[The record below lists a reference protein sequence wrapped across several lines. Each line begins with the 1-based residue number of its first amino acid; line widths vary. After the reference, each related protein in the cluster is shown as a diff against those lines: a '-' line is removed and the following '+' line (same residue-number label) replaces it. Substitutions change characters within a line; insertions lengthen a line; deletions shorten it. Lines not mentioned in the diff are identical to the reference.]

1 MMMKMNLVPSILF
14 MMFFSFIIQYHIMS
28 VIMTNDVTNIR
39 NSLGKLYIS
48 TIMAFLMGIV
58 EVMMHDFY
66 AGMLSLQYY
75 FPLFVVLG
83 VFYYLYKI
91 QYKINEKE
99 YLNEMIEHHSMAL
112 LTSDEILKK
121 TKDDN
126 IILLADSIIK
136 GQQKEISIMKQMVQ
150 NMNMN

>member
-1 MMMKMNLVPSILF
+1 MMKMNLLPSILF
-14 MMFFSFIIQYHIMS
+14 MMFFSFIIQYYIMS
-28 VIMTNDVTNIR
+28 IIMTNDVTNIR

-66 AGMLSLQYY
+66 SGVLSLQYY
-75 FPLFVVLG
+75 IPLFIILG
-83 VFYYLYKI
+83 TFYYLYKS
-91 QYKINEKE
+91 QYKINDKE

-121 TKDDN
+121 SADDN
-126 IILLADSIIK
+126 VILLADSIIK
-136 GQQKEISIMKQMVQ
+136 GQQKEISIMKQMVD
-150 NMNMN
+150 NMS

>member
-1 MMMKMNLVPSILF
+1 MMKMNLLPSILF
-14 MMFFSFIIQYHIMS
+14 MMFFSFIIQYYIMS
-28 VIMTNDVTNIR
+28 IIMTNDVTNIR

-66 AGMLSLQYY
+66 SGVLSLQYY
-75 FPLFVVLG
+75 IPLFVILG
-83 VFYYLYKI
+83 TLYYLYKK
-91 QYKINEKE
+91 QYKVNDKE

-126 IILLADSIIK
+126 MILLADSIIK

-150 NMNMN
+150 NMS

>member
-1 MMMKMNLVPSILF
+1 
-14 MMFFSFIIQYHIMS
+14 MS

-39 NSLGKLYIS
+39 NSLGKLYLS

-66 AGMLSLQYY
+66 AGVLYLQYY
-75 FPLFVVLG
+75 IPLFVLLG
-83 VFYYLYKI
+83 TLYYLYKS
-91 QYKINEKE
+91 QYKINDKE

-112 LTSDEILKK
+112 LTSGEILKK

-126 IILLADSIIK
+126 MILLADSIIK
-136 GQQKEISIMKQMVQ
+136 EQQKEISIMKQMVQ
-150 NMNMN
+150 NMS

>member
-1 MMMKMNLVPSILF
+1 MKMSLLPSILF
-14 MMFFSFIIQYHIMS
+14 MMFFSFIIQYYIMS
-28 VIMTNDVTNIR
+28 LIMVNDVTNIR

-66 AGMLSLQYY
+66 SRVLSLQYY
-75 FPLFVVLG
+75 IPLIALLYLC
-83 VFYYLYKI
+83 YYLYKT
-91 QYKINEKE
+91 QYKVNDKE

-121 TKDDN
+121 TSDDN
-126 IILLADSIIK
+126 VILLADSIIK
-136 GQQKEISIMKQMVQ
+136 GQQKEISIMKQMVE
-150 NMNMN
+150 NMS

>member
-1 MMMKMNLVPSILF
+1 
-14 MMFFSFIIQYHIMS
+14 MMFFSFIIQYYIMS

-66 AGMLSLQYY
+66 SGVLSLQYY
-75 FPLFVVLG
+75 IPLFVILG
-83 VFYYLYKI
+83 TLYYLYKK
-91 QYKINEKE
+91 QYKVNDKE

-126 IILLADSIIK
+126 MILLADSIIK

-150 NMNMN
+150 NMS

>member
-1 MMMKMNLVPSILF
+1 MMKMNLLPSILF
-14 MMFFSFIIQYHIMS
+14 MMFFSFIIQYYIMS
-28 VIMTNDVTNIR
+28 IIMTNDVTNIR

-66 AGMLSLQYY
+66 SGVLSLQYY
-75 FPLFVVLG
+75 IPLFVILG
-83 VFYYLYKI
+83 IFYYLYKK
-91 QYKINEKE
+91 QYKINDKE

-126 IILLADSIIK
+126 MILLADSIIK

-150 NMNMN
+150 NMS

>member
-1 MMMKMNLVPSILF
+1 MMKMNLLPSILF
-14 MMFFSFIIQYHIMS
+14 MMFFSFIIQYYIMS

-48 TIMAFLMGIV
+48 TIMAFLMGTV

-66 AGMLSLQYY
+66 SGVLSLQYY
-75 FPLFVVLG
+75 IPLFVMLG
-83 VFYYLYKI
+83 IFYYLYKI
-91 QYKINEKE
+91 QYKINDKE

-121 TKDDN
+121 TNDDN
-126 IILLADSIIK
+126 VILLADSIIK
-136 GQQKEISIMKQMVQ
+136 GQQKEISIMKKMVQ
-150 NMNMN
+150 NMN

>member
-1 MMMKMNLVPSILF
+1 MMKMNLLPSILF
-14 MMFFSFIIQYHIMS
+14 MMFFSFIIQYYIMS

-66 AGMLSLQYY
+66 SGVLSLQYY
-75 FPLFVVLG
+75 IPLFVILG
-83 VFYYLYKI
+83 TLYYLYKK
-91 QYKINEKE
+91 QYKVNDKE

-126 IILLADSIIK
+126 MILLADSIIK

-150 NMNMN
+150 NMS

>member
-1 MMMKMNLVPSILF
+1 MMKMNLLPSILF
-14 MMFFSFIIQYHIMS
+14 MMFFSFIIQYYIMS

-39 NSLGKLYIS
+39 NSLGKLYLS

-66 AGMLSLQYY
+66 VGVLSLQYY
-75 FPLFVVLG
+75 IPLFVLLG
-83 VFYYLYKI
+83 TLYYLYKS
-91 QYKINEKE
+91 QYKINDKE

-112 LTSDEILKK
+112 LTSGEILKK

-126 IILLADSIIK
+126 MILLADSIIK
-136 GQQKEISIMKQMVQ
+136 EQQKEISIMKQMVQ
-150 NMNMN
+150 NMS

>member
-1 MMMKMNLVPSILF
+1 MMKMNLLPSILF
-14 MMFFSFIIQYHIMS
+14 MMFFSFIIQYYIMS
-28 VIMTNDVTNIR
+28 LIMTNDVTNIR
-39 NSLGKLYIS
+39 NSLGKLYLS

-66 AGMLSLQYY
+66 FGVLSLHYY
-75 FPLFVVLG
+75 IPLFVILG
-83 VFYYLYKI
+83 TLYYLYKS
-91 QYKINEKE
+91 QYKINDKE

-126 IILLADSIIK
+126 MILLADSIIK

-150 NMNMN
+150 NMG

>member
-1 MMMKMNLVPSILF
+1 
-14 MMFFSFIIQYHIMS
+14 
-28 VIMTNDVTNIR
+28 MTNDVTNIR

-66 AGMLSLQYY
+66 SGVLSLQYY
-75 FPLFVVLG
+75 IPLFVILG
-83 VFYYLYKI
+83 IFYYLYKK
-91 QYKINEKE
+91 QYKINDKE

-126 IILLADSIIK
+126 MILLADSIIK

-150 NMNMN
+150 NMS

>member
-1 MMMKMNLVPSILF
+1 MMKMNLLPSILF
-14 MMFFSFIIQYHIMS
+14 MMFFSFIIQYYIMS

-39 NSLGKLYIS
+39 NSLGKLYLS

-66 AGMLSLQYY
+66 VGVLSLQYY
-75 FPLFVVLG
+75 IPLFVLLG
-83 VFYYLYKI
+83 TLYYLYKS
-91 QYKINEKE
+91 QYKINDKE

-112 LTSDEILKK
+112 LTSGEILKK

-126 IILLADSIIK
+126 MILLADSIIK

-150 NMNMN
+150 NMK

>member
-1 MMMKMNLVPSILF
+1 MIKMNLLPSILF
-14 MMFFSFIIQYHIMS
+14 MMFFSFIIQYYIMS
-28 VIMTNDVTNIR
+28 VVMTNDVTNIR

-66 AGMLSLQYY
+66 FGVLSLQYY
-75 FPLFVVLG
+75 IPLLVILG
-83 VFYYLYKI
+83 TLYYLYKK
-91 QYKINEKE
+91 QYKINDKE

-112 LTSDEILKK
+112 LTYDEILKK
-121 TKDDN
+121 TTDDN
-126 IILLADSIIK
+126 MILLADSIIK

-150 NMNMN
+150 NMS

>member
-1 MMMKMNLVPSILF
+1 
-14 MMFFSFIIQYHIMS
+14 
-28 VIMTNDVTNIR
+28 
-39 NSLGKLYIS
+39 
-48 TIMAFLMGIV
+48 MAFLMGIV

-66 AGMLSLQYY
+66 AGVLSLQYY
-75 FPLFVVLG
+75 IPLFVILG
-83 VFYYLYKI
+83 TFYYLYKK
-91 QYKINEKE
+91 QYKITDKE

-126 IILLADSIIK
+126 VILLADSIIK

-150 NMNMN
+150 NMN